1 MNSARQ
7 EMLAQYRAARMA
19 HDARLRW
26 GVSVPSIESP
36 VLREVTVYHDEGEA
50 RQQLNLAQM
59 DVPAVL
65 VVDDGNG
72 WMVAE

>member
-1 MNSARQ
+1 MSWR
-7 EMLAQYRAARMA
+7 
-19 HDARLRW
+19 
-26 GVSVPSIESP
+26 GVTAYET
-36 VLREVTVYHDEGEA
+36 EAEA